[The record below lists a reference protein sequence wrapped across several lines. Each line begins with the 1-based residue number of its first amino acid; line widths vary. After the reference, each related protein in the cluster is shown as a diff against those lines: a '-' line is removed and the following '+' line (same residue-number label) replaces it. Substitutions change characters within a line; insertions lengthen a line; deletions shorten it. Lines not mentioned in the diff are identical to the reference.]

1 MSSKTPLPPRQTARK
16 QTKPAVKKRK
26 GMPTWLKWLLT
37 IIMIVLIVI
46 IGYATY
52 ILLYGNSKL
61 DKISTVTNK
70 GEGTSTVT
78 ETLSPQTEPFSFVL
92 MGIDYRKELP
102 GLRTDVVMVGA
113 LHPKTKEAVLVSLPR
128 DTYFQ
133 VGEYRADKLNHFYPK
148 FHEMKKHNTLESASP
163 EDEMKIMLGQYLGM
177 KFDHAA
183 VINFQGFV
191 DVVNALDG
199 IEVNVDQNMCYR
211 DRADGTNINLKAGFQ
226 EIDGQQALDFV
237 RYRKSNCSPM
247 TKGTTDFDRNMRQ
260 NAVLQELV
268 GKMQSLGGITKVTS
282 IIDAL
287 ADNFKMDMTPD
298 QMRSSIMTY
307 LDINRKNIHYI
318 SVDGEWK
325 SPYIYINDSKL
336 QEAKQALED
345 VLAGK
350 SLATTSES
358 STSGDSNG
366 STLDSSTRSK
376 GDTGTGGK

>member
-1 MSSKTPLPPRQTARK
+1 MSSKTPLPPRQIARK

-61 DKISTVTNK
+61 DTISTVTNK
-70 GEGTSTVT
+70 GGGSSTVT
-78 ETLSPQTEPFSFVL
+78 ETLSPQTEPFSFIL

-177 KFDHAA
+177 KLDHAA

-191 DVVNALDG
+191 DVVNALGG

-237 RYRKSNCSPM
+237 RYRKSNCRPM

-325 SPYIYINDSKL
+325 SPYIYINDTKL
-336 QEAKQALED
+336 QEAKQALND

-350 SLATTSES
+350 SLTTSAGS
-358 STSGDSNG
+358 STSGNSNG
-366 STLDSSTRSK
+366 TSLDGSTGAK
-376 GDTGTGGK
+376 GDN

>member
-70 GEGTSTVT
+70 GGGTSTVT

-325 SPYIYINDSKL
+325 SPYIYVNDTKL